1 MNDENY
7 NENNGG
13 YQNYENNGN
22 MNGDGANGYETDNY
36 YDPYAADASQ
46 YADYSGDYDNNG
58 YGDNNYQNGGYTDNG
73 YDDGYGYASAAPKKK
88 DNKGMMVAIISVV
101 SVIIVVGVI
110 VAILFAT
117 GVIGKSKEE
126 KLADKAM
133 SILNGINDEAD
144 KATKDALDS
153 LNDKDDDDN
162 DIKDDEDDE
171 DDNKKESGEIRYI
184 TNCDD
189 SAYIRSEPKD
199 SSDNIIAT
207 VDYGEKV
214 IFLKNINNKFAKVK
228 YDGETGYVERANL
241 SSSKPAAKKKET
253 NQSISDNTVKKYMYV
268 ANVKN
273 SIYLRSEPKEEQ
285 SNILFTIP
293 LGEQVGYIE
302 TANGA
307 FSKISYNGTIG
318 YAKTCYLSD
327 SAPYSAQTYGSSY
340 MTVCNV
346 KYAIY
351 LRSQPYE
358 NPNNIICEIPVG
370 STVEF
375 LENTNGTF
383 YKISWNG
390 NVGYAKSIYL
400 R

>member
-7 NENNGG
+7 NGNNGD

-22 MNGDGANGYETDNY
+22 INGDGANGYETDNY

-46 YADYSGDYDNNG
+46 YADYSGGYDNSG

-73 YDDGYGYASAAPKKK
+73 YDYGYAAPAPKKK
-88 DNKGMMVAIISVV
+88 GNKGAMIAIISVV
-101 SVIIVVGVI
+101 SVIIVVGAI
-110 VAILFAT
+110 VAVLFAT

-133 SILNGINDEAD
+133 SIFGDINDEAE
-144 KATKDALDS
+144 KAAEEALDAA
-153 LNDKDDDDN
+153 DDDDN
-162 DIKDDEDDE
+162 DDDEDD
-171 DDNKKESGEIRYI
+171 DSDKKESGEIRYI

-327 SAPYSAQTYGSSY
+327 SAPYYGQTSGSSY

>member
-7 NENNGG
+7 NGNNGD

-22 MNGDGANGYETDNY
+22 INGDGANGYETDNY
-36 YDPYAADASQ
+36 YDPYAANESN

-58 YGDNNYQNGGYTDNG
+58 YDDSNYQNSGYADSG
-73 YDDGYGYASAAPKKK
+73 YDDGYVYAPAAPKKK

-101 SVIIVVGVI
+101 SVIIVVGLI

-133 SILNGINDEAD
+133 SILNGINDEAE
-144 KATKDALDS
+144 DAIDS
-153 LNDKDDDDN
+153 LDDDKDDDKD
-162 DIKDDEDDE
+162 DDEDDDE
-171 DDNKKESGEIRYI
+171 DSKKEAGEIRYI

-207 VDYGEKV
+207 ADYGEKV

-241 SSSKPAAKKKET
+241 SSSKPASKKKET
-253 NQSISDNTVKKYMYV
+253 NGSTSDNTIKKYMYV

-358 NPNNIICEIPVG
+358 NSDNIICEIPVG

-375 LENTNGTF
+375 LENANGTF